1 MSRGLHSFITVLLET
16 ATWDKSLDE
25 VKVPLIFLPRV
36 KQNKT
41 VLNQRL
47 FSIFLFINTFFKAFY
62 CNLSL
67 NFASA
72 VFKNMSIQFGVALS
86 TFLPREY

>member
-1 MSRGLHSFITVLLET
+1 MSRGLHSFIIVLLET

-47 FSIFLFINTFFKAFY
+47 FSIF
-62 CNLSL
+62 C
-67 NFASA
+67 
-72 VFKNMSIQFGVALS
+72 LS
-86 TFLPREY
+86 TLFLKHFIAI

>member
-16 ATWDKSLDE
+16 VTWDKSLDE

-47 FSIFLFINTFFKAFY
+47 FSIF
-62 CNLSL
+62 C
-67 NFASA
+67 
-72 VFKNMSIQFGVALS
+72 LS
-86 TFLPREY
+86 TLFLKHFIAI

>member
-41 VLNQRL
+41 VLNQRF
-47 FSIFLFINTFFKAFY
+47 FSIF
-62 CNLSL
+62 C
-67 NFASA
+67 
-72 VFKNMSIQFGVALS
+72 LS
-86 TFLPREY
+86 TLFLKHFIAI